1 MKKIVL
7 VDGNNLLFRSY
18 YATAYTGNIMRNKEG
33 FPTNGVYGFVNMINK
48 IISEEKPEYMM
59 VAFDIGK
66 TFRHEKYERYK
77 DGRRETPDDL
87 KVQFPVAKKILTA
100 MGIKYLECAGYEA
113 DDIIGTISM
122 WCEKDPEYEALIV
135 SSDKDLLQLI
145 SDETVV
151 KLLKT
156 KDYIWMDKKTFNDTY
171 GFDPIHMID
180 LKALMGDSS
189 DNIPGVKGIGEKGAI
204 KLVSEYKTIDNIY
217 ENIDKIK
224 GAMQIKLIDGKEDAY
239 YSKDLVTIY
248 REVPLDITF
257 DDLLYKGENAD
268 ELIDIYNDLGFY
280 SLLRKIN
287 TSEVKKNKE
296 IVGEFVDIPDTA
308 ETEKNKVNNNCNENI
323 IDNDKNESIVENIK
337 ILSNNE
343 DIDKN
348 KIEEFKIISDI
359 NDIKISEDTSIYLDT
374 TIGNYH
380 NAEIL
385 GIALYN
391 STLSCYIPFDIFKN
405 NTSILDT
412 NYNLSTYDY
421 KKLIVVFN
429 KYGIKVPNIN
439 FDTMISAYLLN
450 YETKDDICYLANKLE
465 VEIPSYDK
473 KEVVTTEEA
482 ARRAILKAKFIYNTK
497 DKLYENMK
505 KEDNIYLFESIEM
518 PLTKVLANMEIE
530 GIRVDKKVL
539 EEMGTEIKIKL
550 EILTR
555 DIYNY
560 AGEEFNINS
569 PKQLGE
575 ILFDKLKLPGT
586 KKNKNGYA
594 TDIDVLKKLTE
605 YPIINKIL
613 EYRALAKLYSTY
625 IDGIISTIRKDGKIH
640 TIYTQ
645 TLTRTGRLSS
655 IEPNLQNIPMR
666 SEYGRLIRK
675 AFIPE
680 NNSVILSSDYSQIE
694 LRVFAHLSG
703 VNDLINAFKEGVDI
717 HTKTAMDIFKVPME
731 GVTKNMRRQAKAVN
745 FGILYGISSYGL
757 AEDIGIPVKEAKE
770 FINKYFETYPGVKD
784 YMDKEIDEAKRTGY
798 VKTIMNRKRVIEELK
813 SSNYKVRSMGERMA
827 LNTPVQGSASDI
839 LKKAMVEINNIFEK
853 ENIKSKM
860 LLQVHDEL
868 IFNVYNDEIDKV
880 KDIVYNTMTKVF
892 ELKVPL
898 DVDIELGNNWYE
910 AK

>member
-48 IISEEKPEYMM
+48 IISDEKPEYMM

-77 DGRRETPDDL
+77 DGRKETPDDL

-156 KDYIWMDKKTFNDTY
+156 KDYVWMDKKTFNDTY

-224 GAMQIKLIDGKEDAY
+224 GATQIKLIDGKEDAY

-287 TSEVKKNKE
+287 TSDIKK
-296 IVGEFVDIPDTA
+296 
-308 ETEKNKVNNNCNENI
+308 EK
-323 IDNDKNESIVENIK
+323 SR
-337 ILSNNE
+337 E
-343 DIDKN
+343 D
-348 KIEEFKIISDI
+348 EFKIISDI
-359 NDIKISEDTSIYLDT
+359 NDVKISEDTSIYLDT

-380 NAEIL
+380 DAEIL

-391 STLSCYIPFDIFKN
+391 STLSCYIPYDIFKN

-412 NYNLSTYDY
+412 DYNLSTYDY

-450 YETKDDICYLANKLE
+450 YDTKDDICYLANKLNIY
-465 VEIPSYDK
+465 IPSYDK

-482 ARRAILKAKFIYNTK
+482 ARRAILKARFIYNTK
-497 DKLYENMK
+497 DKLYEDMK
-505 KEDNIYLFESIEM
+505 REDNIYLFESIEM
-518 PLTKVLANMEIE
+518 PLAKVLAKMETT

-575 ILFDKLKLPGT
+575 ILFDKLKLPGA

-625 IDGIISTIRKDGKIH
+625 IDGIISTIREDGKIH

-680 NNSVILSSDYSQIE
+680 DNSVILSSDYSQIE

-784 YMDKEIDEAKRTGY
+784 YMDKEIDEAKRNGY

-813 SSNYKVRSMGERMA
+813 SSNYMVRSMGERMA

-839 LKKAMVEINNIFEK
+839 LKKAMVEISDIFEK

-910 AK
+910 SK

>member
-224 GAMQIKLIDGKEDAY
+224 GATQIKLIDGKEDAY

-287 TSEVKKNKE
+287 TSDIKK
-296 IVGEFVDIPDTA
+296 
-308 ETEKNKVNNNCNENI
+308 EK
-323 IDNDKNESIVENIK
+323 SR
-337 ILSNNE
+337 
-343 DIDKN
+343 
-348 KIEEFKIISDI
+348 EEKFKIISDI
-359 NDIKISEDTSIYLDT
+359 NDVKISEDTSIYLDT

-380 NAEIL
+380 DAEIL

-391 STLSCYIPFDIFKN
+391 STLSCYIPYDIFKN

-412 NYNLSTYDY
+412 DYNLSTYDY

-450 YETKDDICYLANKLE
+450 YETKDDICYLANKLNIY
-465 VEIPSYDK
+465 IPSYDK

-482 ARRAILKAKFIYNTK
+482 ARRAILKARFIYNTK
-497 DKLYENMK
+497 DKLYEDMK
-505 KEDNIYLFESIEM
+505 REDNIYLFENIEM
-518 PLTKVLANMEIE
+518 PLAKVLAKMETT

-575 ILFDKLKLPGT
+575 ILFDKLKLPGA

-625 IDGIISTIRKDGKIH
+625 IDGIISTIREDGKIH

-680 NNSVILSSDYSQIE
+680 DNSVILSSDYSQIE

-784 YMDKEIDEAKRTGY
+784 YMDKEIDEAKRNGY

-813 SSNYKVRSMGERMA
+813 SSNYMVRSMGERMA

>member
-224 GAMQIKLIDGKEDAY
+224 GATQIKLIDGKEDAY

-287 TSEVKKNKE
+287 TSDIKK
-296 IVGEFVDIPDTA
+296 
-308 ETEKNKVNNNCNENI
+308 EK
-323 IDNDKNESIVENIK
+323 SR
-337 ILSNNE
+337 E
-343 DIDKN
+343 D
-348 KIEEFKIISDI
+348 EFKIISDI
-359 NDIKISEDTSIYLDT
+359 NDVKISEDTSIYLDT

-380 NAEIL
+380 DAEIL

-391 STLSCYIPFDIFKN
+391 STLSCYIPYDIFKN

-412 NYNLSTYDY
+412 DYNLSTYDY

-450 YETKDDICYLANKLE
+450 YETKDDICYLANKLNIY
-465 VEIPSYDK
+465 IPSYDK
-473 KEVVTTEEA
+473 KEVVTSEEA
-482 ARRAILKAKFIYNTK
+482 IRRAILKAKFIYNTK
-497 DKLYENMK
+497 DKLYEDMK
-505 KEDNIYLFESIEM
+505 REDNIYLFESIEM
-518 PLTKVLANMEIE
+518 PLAKVLAKMETT

-575 ILFDKLKLPGT
+575 ILFDKLKLPGA

-625 IDGIISTIRKDGKIH
+625 IDGIISTIREDGKIH

-680 NNSVILSSDYSQIE
+680 DNSVILSSDYSQIE

-784 YMDKEIDEAKRTGY
+784 YMDKEIDEAKRNGY

-813 SSNYKVRSMGERMA
+813 SSNYMVRSMGERMA

-839 LKKAMVEINNIFEK
+839 LKKAMVEISDIFEK

-910 AK
+910 SK

>member
-113 DDIIGTISM
+113 DDIIGTISL

-180 LKALMGDSS
+180 LKALMGDAS
-189 DNIPGVKGIGEKGAI
+189 DNIPGVKGIGENGAI

-217 ENIDKIK
+217 ANIDKIK
-224 GAMQIKLIDGKEDAY
+224 GATQIKLIDGKEDAY

-287 TSEVKKNKE
+287 TSDVKKE
-296 IVGEFVDIPDTA
+296 
-308 ETEKNKVNNNCNENI
+308 
-323 IDNDKNESIVENIK
+323 
-337 ILSNNE
+337 E
-343 DIDKN
+343 DRK
-348 KIEEFKIISDI
+348 EEFKIISDI
-359 NDIKISEDTSIYLDT
+359 NDVKINGDTSIYLDT

-380 NAEIL
+380 DAEIL

-391 STLSCYIPFDIFKN
+391 STLSCYIPYDIFKN

-412 NYNLSTYDY
+412 DYNLSTYDY

-473 KEVVTTEEA
+473 KEVITSEEA
-482 ARRAILKAKFIYNTK
+482 IRRAILKAKFIYNTK
-497 DKLYENMK
+497 DKLYEDMK

-518 PLTKVLANMEIE
+518 PLAKVLANMEIE

-550 EILTR
+550 EIITR
-555 DIYNY
+555 AIYNY
-560 AGEEFNINS
+560 AGEEFNLNS

-575 ILFDKLKLPGT
+575 ILFDKLKLPGA
-586 KKNKNGYA
+586 KKNKKGYA

-625 IDGIISTIRKDGKIH
+625 IDGIISTIREDGKIH

-680 NNSVILSSDYSQIE
+680 DNSVILSSDYSQIE

-784 YMDKEIDEAKRTGY
+784 YMDKEIDEAKRNGY

-813 SSNYKVRSMGERMA
+813 SSNYMVRSMGERMA

>member
-48 IISEEKPEYMM
+48 IISDEKPEYMM

-224 GAMQIKLIDGKEDAY
+224 GATQIKLIDGKEDAY

-287 TSEVKKNKE
+287 TSDIKK
-296 IVGEFVDIPDTA
+296 
-308 ETEKNKVNNNCNENI
+308 EK
-323 IDNDKNESIVENIK
+323 SR
-337 ILSNNE
+337 
-343 DIDKN
+343 
-348 KIEEFKIISDI
+348 EEKFKIISNI
-359 NDIKISEDTSIYLDT
+359 NDVKISEDTSIYLDT

-380 NAEIL
+380 DAEIL

-391 STLSCYIPFDIFKN
+391 STLSCYIPYDIFKN

-412 NYNLSTYDY
+412 DYNLSTYDY

-450 YETKDDICYLANKLE
+450 YETKDDICYLANKLNIY
-465 VEIPSYDK
+465 IPSYDK

-482 ARRAILKAKFIYNTK
+482 ARRAILKARFIYNTK
-497 DKLYENMK
+497 DKLYEDMK
-505 KEDNIYLFESIEM
+505 REDNIYLFENIEM
-518 PLTKVLANMEIE
+518 PLAKVLAKMETT

-560 AGEEFNINS
+560 AGEKFNINS

-575 ILFDKLKLPGT
+575 ILFDKLKLPGA

-625 IDGIISTIRKDGKIH
+625 IDGIISTIREDGKIH

-680 NNSVILSSDYSQIE
+680 DNSVILSSDYSQIE

-784 YMDKEIDEAKRTGY
+784 YMDKEIDEAKRNGY

-813 SSNYKVRSMGERMA
+813 SSNYMVRSMGERMA

>member
-48 IISEEKPEYMM
+48 IISDEKPEYMM

-180 LKALMGDSS
+180 LKALMGDAS

-287 TSEVKKNKE
+287 TSDIKK
-296 IVGEFVDIPDTA
+296 
-308 ETEKNKVNNNCNENI
+308 EKSRE
-323 IDNDKNESIVENIK
+323 
-337 ILSNNE
+337 
-343 DIDKN
+343 
-348 KIEEFKIISDI
+348 EEFKIISDI

-380 NAEIL
+380 DAEIL

-412 NYNLSTYDY
+412 DYNLSTYDY

-439 FDTMISAYLLN
+439 FDAMISAYLLN
-450 YETKDDICYLANKLE
+450 YETKDDICYLANKLNIY
-465 VEIPSYDK
+465 IPSYDK

-497 DKLYENMK
+497 DKLYEDMK

-539 EEMGTEIKIKL
+539 EEMGIEIKIKL

-575 ILFDKLKLPGT
+575 ILFDKLKLPGA

-625 IDGIISTIRKDGKIH
+625 IDGIISTIREDGKIH

-680 NNSVILSSDYSQIE
+680 DNSVILSSDYSQIE

-784 YMDKEIDEAKRTGY
+784 YMDKEIDEAKRNGY

-813 SSNYKVRSMGERMA
+813 SSNYMVRSMGERMA

>member
-224 GAMQIKLIDGKEDAY
+224 GATQIKLIDGKEDAY

-287 TSEVKKNKE
+287 TSDIKK
-296 IVGEFVDIPDTA
+296 
-308 ETEKNKVNNNCNENI
+308 EK
-323 IDNDKNESIVENIK
+323 SR
-337 ILSNNE
+337 E
-343 DIDKN
+343 D
-348 KIEEFKIISDI
+348 EFKIISDI
-359 NDIKISEDTSIYLDT
+359 NDVKISEDTSIYLDT

-380 NAEIL
+380 DAEIL

-391 STLSCYIPFDIFKN
+391 STLSYYIPYDIFKN
-405 NTSILDT
+405 NTNILDT
-412 NYNLSTYDY
+412 DYNLSTYDY

-450 YETKDDICYLANKLE
+450 YDTKDDICYLANKLNIY
-465 VEIPSYDK
+465 IPSYDK

-482 ARRAILKAKFIYNTK
+482 ARRAILKARFIYNTK
-497 DKLYENMK
+497 DKLYEDMK

-518 PLTKVLANMEIE
+518 PLAKVLANMEIE

-539 EEMGTEIKIKL
+539 EEMGIEIKIKL

-575 ILFDKLKLPGT
+575 ILFDKLKLPGA

-625 IDGIISTIRKDGKIH
+625 IDGIISTIREDGKIH

-784 YMDKEIDEAKRTGY
+784 YMDKEIDEAKRNGY

-813 SSNYKVRSMGERMA
+813 SSNYMVRSMGERMA

>member
-18 YATAYTGNIMRNKEG
+18 YATAYTGNVMRNKEG

-48 IISEEKPEYMM
+48 IISDEKPEYMM

-77 DGRRETPDDL
+77 DGRKETPDDL

-224 GAMQIKLIDGKEDAY
+224 GATQIKLIDGKEDAY

-287 TSEVKKNKE
+287 ISEVKKKE
-296 IVGEFVDIPDTA
+296 DR
-308 ETEKNKVNNNCNENI
+308 K
-323 IDNDKNESIVENIK
+323 
-337 ILSNNE
+337 
-343 DIDKN
+343 
-348 KIEEFKIISDI
+348 EEFKIISDI
-359 NDIKISEDTSIYLDT
+359 NDVKISEDTSIYLDT

-380 NAEIL
+380 DAEIL

-450 YETKDDICYLANKLE
+450 YETKDDICYLANKLNIY
-465 VEIPSYDK
+465 IPSYDK

-482 ARRAILKAKFIYNTK
+482 IRRAILKAKFIYNTK
-497 DKLYENMK
+497 DKLYEDMK
-505 KEDNIYLFESIEM
+505 REDNIYLFENIEM
-518 PLTKVLANMEIE
+518 PLAKVLANMEIE

-539 EEMGTEIKIKL
+539 EEMGIEIKIKL

-625 IDGIISTIRKDGKIH
+625 IDGIISTIREDGKIH

-680 NNSVILSSDYSQIE
+680 ENSVILSSDYSQIE

-757 AEDIGIPVKEAKE
+757 AEDIGISVKEAKE

-784 YMDKEIDEAKRTGY
+784 YMDKEIDEAKRNGY

-813 SSNYKVRSMGERMA
+813 SSNYMVRSMGERMA

-853 ENIKSKM
+853 KNIKSKM

>member
-48 IISEEKPEYMM
+48 IISDEKPEYMM

-224 GAMQIKLIDGKEDAY
+224 GATQIKLIDGKEDAY

-287 TSEVKKNKE
+287 TSDIKK
-296 IVGEFVDIPDTA
+296 
-308 ETEKNKVNNNCNENI
+308 EKSRE
-323 IDNDKNESIVENIK
+323 
-337 ILSNNE
+337 
-343 DIDKN
+343 
-348 KIEEFKIISDI
+348 EEFKIISDI
-359 NDIKISEDTSIYLDT
+359 NDVKISEDTSIYLDT

-497 DKLYENMK
+497 DKLYEDMK
-505 KEDNIYLFESIEM
+505 REDNIYLFENIEM
-518 PLTKVLANMEIE
+518 PLAKVLANMEIE

-539 EEMGTEIKIKL
+539 EEMGIEIKIKL

-784 YMDKEIDEAKRTGY
+784 YMDKEIDEAKKNGY

>member
-48 IISEEKPEYMM
+48 IIYDEKPEYMM

-224 GAMQIKLIDGKEDAY
+224 GATQIKLIDGKEDAY

-287 TSEVKKNKE
+287 TSDIKK
-296 IVGEFVDIPDTA
+296 
-308 ETEKNKVNNNCNENI
+308 EK
-323 IDNDKNESIVENIK
+323 SR
-337 ILSNNE
+337 
-343 DIDKN
+343 
-348 KIEEFKIISDI
+348 EEKFKIISDI

-380 NAEIL
+380 DAEIL

-391 STLSCYIPFDIFKN
+391 STLSCYIPYDIFKN

-412 NYNLSTYDY
+412 DYNLSTYDY

-450 YETKDDICYLANKLE
+450 YETKDDICYLANKLNIY
-465 VEIPSYDK
+465 IPSYDK
-473 KEVVTTEEA
+473 KEVVATEEA
-482 ARRAILKAKFIYNTK
+482 ARRAILKARFIYNTK
-497 DKLYENMK
+497 DKLYEDMK
-505 KEDNIYLFESIEM
+505 MEDNIYLFENIEM
-518 PLTKVLANMEIE
+518 PLAKVLAKMETT

-575 ILFDKLKLPGT
+575 ILFDKLKLPGA

-625 IDGIISTIRKDGKIH
+625 IDGIISTIREDGKIH

-680 NNSVILSSDYSQIE
+680 DNSVILSSDYSQIE

-784 YMDKEIDEAKRTGY
+784 YMDKEIDEAKRNGY

-813 SSNYKVRSMGERMA
+813 SSNYMVRSMGERMA

-839 LKKAMVEINNIFEK
+839 LKKAMVEISDIFEK

>member
-18 YATAYTGNIMRNKEG
+18 YATAYTGNVMRNKEG

-48 IISEEKPEYMM
+48 IISDEKPEYMM

-224 GAMQIKLIDGKEDAY
+224 GATQIKLIDGKEDAY

-287 TSEVKKNKE
+287 ISEVKKKE
-296 IVGEFVDIPDTA
+296 DR
-308 ETEKNKVNNNCNENI
+308 K
-323 IDNDKNESIVENIK
+323 
-337 ILSNNE
+337 
-343 DIDKN
+343 
-348 KIEEFKIISDI
+348 EEFKIISDI
-359 NDIKISEDTSIYLDT
+359 NDVKISEDTSIYLDT

-439 FDTMISAYLLN
+439 FDAMISAYLLN

-497 DKLYENMK
+497 DKLYEDMK
-505 KEDNIYLFESIEM
+505 REDNIYLFENIEM
-518 PLTKVLANMEIE
+518 PLAKVLANMEIE

-575 ILFDKLKLPGT
+575 ILFDKLKLPGA

-625 IDGIISTIRKDGKIH
+625 IDGIISTIREDGKIH

-680 NNSVILSSDYSQIE
+680 DNSVILSSDYSQIE

-784 YMDKEIDEAKRTGY
+784 YMDKEIDEAKRNGY

-813 SSNYKVRSMGERMA
+813 SSNYMVRSMGERMA

>member
-48 IISEEKPEYMM
+48 IISDEKPEYMM

-156 KDYIWMDKKTFNDTY
+156 KDYVWMDKKTFNDTY

-224 GAMQIKLIDGKEDAY
+224 GATQIKLIDGKEDAY

-287 TSEVKKNKE
+287 TSDIKK
-296 IVGEFVDIPDTA
+296 
-308 ETEKNKVNNNCNENI
+308 EK
-323 IDNDKNESIVENIK
+323 SR
-337 ILSNNE
+337 E
-343 DIDKN
+343 D
-348 KIEEFKIISDI
+348 EFKIISDI
-359 NDIKISEDTSIYLDT
+359 NDVKISEDTSIYLDT

-380 NAEIL
+380 DAEIL

-391 STLSCYIPFDIFKN
+391 STLSCYIPYDIFKN

-412 NYNLSTYDY
+412 DYNLSTYDY

-450 YETKDDICYLANKLE
+450 YETKDDICYLANKLNIY
-465 VEIPSYDK
+465 IPSYDK
-473 KEVVTTEEA
+473 KEVVTSEEA
-482 ARRAILKAKFIYNTK
+482 IRRAILKAKFIYNTK
-497 DKLYENMK
+497 DKLYEDMK
-505 KEDNIYLFESIEM
+505 REDNIYLFESIEM
-518 PLTKVLANMEIE
+518 PLAKVLAKMETT

-575 ILFDKLKLPGT
+575 ILFDKLKLPGA

-625 IDGIISTIRKDGKIH
+625 IDGIISTIREDGKIH

-680 NNSVILSSDYSQIE
+680 DNSVILSSDYSQIE

-784 YMDKEIDEAKRTGY
+784 YMDKEIDEAKRNGY

-813 SSNYKVRSMGERMA
+813 SSNYMVRSMGERMA

-839 LKKAMVEINNIFEK
+839 LKKAMVEISDIFEK

>member
-48 IISEEKPEYMM
+48 IISDEKPEYMM

-224 GAMQIKLIDGKEDAY
+224 GATQIKLIDGKEDAY

-287 TSEVKKNKE
+287 TSDIKK
-296 IVGEFVDIPDTA
+296 
-308 ETEKNKVNNNCNENI
+308 EK
-323 IDNDKNESIVENIK
+323 SR
-337 ILSNNE
+337 
-343 DIDKN
+343 
-348 KIEEFKIISDI
+348 EEKFKIISDI
-359 NDIKISEDTSIYLDT
+359 NDVKISEDTSIYLDT

-380 NAEIL
+380 DAEIL

-391 STLSCYIPFDIFKN
+391 STLSCYIPYDIFKN
-405 NTSILDT
+405 NTNILNT

-439 FDTMISAYLLN
+439 FDAMISAYLLN
-450 YETKDDICYLANKLE
+450 YETKDDICYLANKLNIY
-465 VEIPSYDK
+465 IPSYDK

-482 ARRAILKAKFIYNTK
+482 ARRAILKARFIYNTK
-497 DKLYENMK
+497 DKLYEDMK
-505 KEDNIYLFESIEM
+505 REDNIYLFENIEM
-518 PLTKVLANMEIE
+518 PLAKVLAKMETT

-575 ILFDKLKLPGT
+575 ILFDKLKLPGA

-625 IDGIISTIRKDGKIH
+625 IDGIISTIREDGKIH

-680 NNSVILSSDYSQIE
+680 DNSVILSSDYSQIE

-703 VNDLINAFKEGVDI
+703 VNDLINAFKDGVDI

-784 YMDKEIDEAKRTGY
+784 YMDKEIDEAKRNGY

-813 SSNYKVRSMGERMA
+813 SSNYMVRSMGERMA

>member
-48 IISEEKPEYMM
+48 IISDEKPEYMM

-180 LKALMGDSS
+180 LKALMGDAS

-224 GAMQIKLIDGKEDAY
+224 GATQIKLIDGKEDAY

-287 TSEVKKNKE
+287 TSDIKK
-296 IVGEFVDIPDTA
+296 
-308 ETEKNKVNNNCNENI
+308 EK
-323 IDNDKNESIVENIK
+323 SR
-337 ILSNNE
+337 
-343 DIDKN
+343 
-348 KIEEFKIISDI
+348 EEKFKIISDI
-359 NDIKISEDTSIYLDT
+359 NDVKISEDTSIYLDT

-380 NAEIL
+380 DAEIL

-391 STLSCYIPFDIFKN
+391 STLSCYIPYDIFKN

-412 NYNLSTYDY
+412 DYNLSTYDY

-450 YETKDDICYLANKLE
+450 YETKDDICYLANKLNIY
-465 VEIPSYDK
+465 IPSYDK

-482 ARRAILKAKFIYNTK
+482 ARRAILKARFIYNTK
-497 DKLYENMK
+497 DKLYEDMK
-505 KEDNIYLFESIEM
+505 NEDNIYLFESIEM
-518 PLTKVLANMEIE
+518 PLAKVLANMEIE

-575 ILFDKLKLPGT
+575 ILFDKLKLPGA

-625 IDGIISTIRKDGKIH
+625 IDGIISTIREDGKIH

-813 SSNYKVRSMGERMA
+813 SSNYMVRSMGERMA

>member
-224 GAMQIKLIDGKEDAY
+224 GATQIKLIDGKEDAY

-287 TSEVKKNKE
+287 TSDIKK
-296 IVGEFVDIPDTA
+296 
-308 ETEKNKVNNNCNENI
+308 EK
-323 IDNDKNESIVENIK
+323 SR
-337 ILSNNE
+337 E
-343 DIDKN
+343 D
-348 KIEEFKIISDI
+348 EFKIISDI
-359 NDIKISEDTSIYLDT
+359 NDVKISEDTSIYLDT

-380 NAEIL
+380 DAEIL

-391 STLSCYIPFDIFKN
+391 STLSCYIPYDIFKN

-412 NYNLSTYDY
+412 DYNLSTYDY

-450 YETKDDICYLANKLE
+450 YDTKDDICYLANKLNIY
-465 VEIPSYDK
+465 IPSYDK

-482 ARRAILKAKFIYNTK
+482 ARRAILKARFIYNTK
-497 DKLYENMK
+497 DKLYEDMK
-505 KEDNIYLFESIEM
+505 REDNIYLFENIEM
-518 PLTKVLANMEIE
+518 PLAKVLAKMETT

-575 ILFDKLKLPGT
+575 ILFDKLKLPGA

-625 IDGIISTIRKDGKIH
+625 IDGIISTIREDGKIH

-680 NNSVILSSDYSQIE
+680 DNSVILSSDYSQIE

-784 YMDKEIDEAKRTGY
+784 YMDKEIDEAKRNGY

-813 SSNYKVRSMGERMA
+813 SSNYMVRSMGERMA

>member
-18 YATAYTGNIMRNKEG
+18 YATLYTGNIMRNKDG

-48 IISEEKPEYMM
+48 IVNDEKPEYMM

-77 DGRRETPDDL
+77 DGRKETPDDL
-87 KVQFPVAKKILTA
+87 KVQFPIAKKILAA

-113 DDIIGTISM
+113 DDIIGTVSM

-145 SDETVV
+145 SDETTV

-156 KDYIWMDKKTFNDTY
+156 KDYIMMDRKTFNETY
-171 GFDPIHMID
+171 GFEPIHMID
-180 LKALMGDSS
+180 LKALMGDAS
-189 DNIPGVKGIGEKGAI
+189 DNIPGVRGIGEKGAI
-204 KLVSEYKTIDNIY
+204 KLVSEYTTIENIY
-217 ENIDKIK
+217 ANINNIK
-224 GAMQIKLIDGKEDAY
+224 GATQTKLIEGEDDAY

-248 REVPLDITF
+248 REVPLDVSF
-257 DDLLYKGENAD
+257 DDLKYKNCNIE
-268 ELIDIYNDLGFY
+268 ELTNIYRDLGFY
-280 SLLRKIN
+280 SLLKKLDDVI
-287 TSEVKKNKE
+287 EEDKNKE
-296 IVGEFVDIPDTA
+296 EHNG
-308 ETEKNKVNNNCNENI
+308 
-323 IDNDKNESIVENIK
+323 IDN
-337 ILSNNE
+337 
-343 DIDKN
+343 
-348 KIEEFKIISDI
+348 FKVITDI
-359 NDIKISEDTSIYLDT
+359 NEVKINEETAIWLDT

-380 NAEIL
+380 DAELL
-385 GIALYN
+385 GISLYN
-391 STLSCYIPFDIFKN
+391 NNLAYYIPFDILKN
-405 NTSILDT
+405 N
-412 NYNLSTYDY
+412 YNVLNTEFNLFTYDY
-421 KKLIVVFN
+421 KKLIVIFN
-429 KYGIKVPNIN
+429 RYGIKVPKIG

-450 YETKDDICYLANKLE
+450 YETKDDIAYLANNMNFN
-465 VEIPSYDK
+465 IHIYDK
-473 KEVVTTEEA
+473 KEVVSDEEA
-482 ARRAILKAKFIYNTK
+482 SKRAILKAKFIYTS
-497 DKLYENMK
+497 K
-505 KEDNIYLFESIEM
+505 KELYNKMKEEDTIYLFENIEM
-518 PLTKVLANMEIE
+518 PLAKVLAKMEIE
-530 GIRVDKKVL
+530 GIRVDKNILK
-539 EEMGTEIKIKL
+539 EMGEEIKIKL
-550 EILTR
+550 ELITK

-560 AGEEFNINS
+560 AGCEFNINS

-575 ILFDKLKLPGT
+575 ILFEKLNLPYG
-586 KKNKNGYA
+586 KKNKSGGYT
-594 TDIDVLKKLTE
+594 TDADVLKKLVD
-605 YPIINKIL
+605 YPIVNCIL
-613 EYRALAKLYSTY
+613 EYRALTKLYSTY
-625 IDGIISTIRKDGKIH
+625 IDGMINCIREDGKIH

-680 NNSVILSSDYSQIE
+680 SNSVILSSDYSQIE

-703 VNDLINAFKEGVDI
+703 VNDLINAFNEGIDI
-717 HTKTAMDIFKVPME
+717 HTKTAMDIFKVPQE

-757 AEDIGIPVKEAKE
+757 AEDLGIPVKEAKE
-770 FINKYFETYPGVKD
+770 FINKYFDTYPGVRD
-784 YMDKEIDEAKRTGY
+784 YMDKEIETAKKNGY
-798 VKTIMNRKRVIEELK
+798 VKTIMNRKRVIDELK
-813 SSNYKVRSMGERMA
+813 STNYMIRNMGERMA

-839 LKKAMVEINNIFEK
+839 LKKAMIEIDEIFEK

-868 IFNVYNDEIDKV
+868 IFNVYDDEIDKV
-880 KDIVYNTMTKVF
+880 KEIVYNTMTNVF
-892 ELKVPL
+892 DLKVPL

>member
-48 IISEEKPEYMM
+48 IISDEKPEYMM

-287 TSEVKKNKE
+287 TSDIKK
-296 IVGEFVDIPDTA
+296 
-308 ETEKNKVNNNCNENI
+308 EK
-323 IDNDKNESIVENIK
+323 SR
-337 ILSNNE
+337 
-343 DIDKN
+343 
-348 KIEEFKIISDI
+348 EEKFKIISDI
-359 NDIKISEDTSIYLDT
+359 NDVKISEDTSIYLDT

-380 NAEIL
+380 DAEIL

-412 NYNLSTYDY
+412 DYNLSTYDY

-450 YETKDDICYLANKLE
+450 YETKDDICYLANKLNIY
-465 VEIPSYDK
+465 IPSYDK

-497 DKLYENMK
+497 DKLYEDMK
-505 KEDNIYLFESIEM
+505 REDNIYLFENIEM
-518 PLTKVLANMEIE
+518 PLAKVLAKMETT

-575 ILFDKLKLPGT
+575 ILFDKLKLPGA

-625 IDGIISTIRKDGKIH
+625 IDGIISTIREDGKIH

-784 YMDKEIDEAKRTGY
+784 YMDKEIDEAKRNGY

-839 LKKAMVEINNIFEK
+839 LKKAMVEISDIFEK

>member
-33 FPTNGVYGFVNMINK
+33 FPTNGLYGFVNMINK

-77 DGRRETPDDL
+77 DGRKETPEDL
-87 KVQFPVAKKILTA
+87 KLQFPVAKKILTA

-113 DDIIGTISM
+113 DDIIGTVSL

-151 KLLKT
+151 KLLKS
-156 KDYIWMDKKTFNDTY
+156 KDYIIMDKKTFKETY
-171 GFDPIHMID
+171 GFNPINMID

-204 KLVSEYKTIDNIY
+204 KLISEYNTIDNLY
-217 ENIDKIK
+217 DNIGNIK
-224 GAMQIKLIDGKEDAY
+224 GAMQTKLIEGKEDAY
-239 YSKDLVTIY
+239 YSRDLVTIY
-248 REVPLDITF
+248 REVPLDVTF
-257 DDLLYKGENAD
+257 DDLIYKKENTN
-268 ELIDIYNDLGFY
+268 ELIDIYNNLGFY
-280 SLLRKIN
+280 SLLRKMDN
-287 TSEVKKNKE
+287 TEKEVKEK
-296 IVGEFVDIPDTA
+296 FV
-308 ETEKNKVNNNCNENI
+308 K
-323 IDNDKNESIVENIK
+323 
-337 ILSNNE
+337 
-343 DIDKN
+343 
-348 KIEEFKIISDI
+348 EEFKVISNI
-359 NDIKISEDTSIYLDT
+359 NDVVIDEDTAIYLDT
-374 TIGNYH
+374 TLGNYH
-380 NAEIL
+380 DAQIL
-385 GIALYN
+385 GISLYN
-391 STLSCYIPFDIFKN
+391 KKYSCYIPYDIFKS
-405 NTSILDT
+405 NTDILNT
-412 NYNLSTYDY
+412 NYNLFTYDY

-429 KYGIKVPNIN
+429 KYGIKVPNIS

-450 YETKDDICYLANKLE
+450 YETKDDICYLANNMNYN
-465 VEIPSYDK
+465 IPSYDK
-473 KEVVTTEEA
+473 KEVITVEEA
-482 ARRAILKAKFIYNTK
+482 NKRAILKAKFIYSTK
-497 DKLYENMK
+497 DKLYEEMK
-505 KEDNIYLFESIEM
+505 KEDTIYLFENIEM
-518 PLTKVLANMEIE
+518 PLAKVLAKMEIE
-530 GIRVDKKVL
+530 GIRVDKNIL
-539 EEMGTEIKIKL
+539 NDMGEEIKIKL
-550 EILTR
+550 ELITK

-575 ILFDKLKLPGT
+575 ILFDKLKLPGA
-586 KKNKNGYA
+586 KKNKTGYV
-594 TDIDVLKKLTE
+594 TDVDVLKKLVDF
-605 YPIINKIL
+605 PIVNKIL

-625 IDGIISTIRKDGKIH
+625 IDGIINTIREDGKIH

-675 AFIPE
+675 AFLPE
-680 NNSVILSSDYSQIE
+680 ENSIIMSSDYSQIE

-703 VNDLINAFKEGVDI
+703 VSELINAFNDGIDI
-717 HTKTAMDIFKVPME
+717 HTKTAMDIFNVPDE

-757 AEDIGIPVKEAKE
+757 SEDLGISVKEAKD

-784 YMDKEIDEAKRTGY
+784 YMNSEIEEAKKNGY

-813 SSNYKVRSMGERMA
+813 SSNYMVKSMGERMA
-827 LNTPVQGSASDI
+827 LNTPIQGSASDI
-839 LKKAMVEINNIFEK
+839 LKKAMVEIDNIFEK

-868 IFNVYNDEIDKV
+868 IFNVYKDELDKV

-892 ELKVPL
+892 NLKVPL
-898 DVDIELGNNWYE
+898 DVDIEVGNNWYE

>member
-48 IISEEKPEYMM
+48 IIYDEKPEYMM

-180 LKALMGDSS
+180 LKALMGDAS

-224 GAMQIKLIDGKEDAY
+224 GATQIKLIDGKEDAY

-287 TSEVKKNKE
+287 TSDIKK
-296 IVGEFVDIPDTA
+296 
-308 ETEKNKVNNNCNENI
+308 EK
-323 IDNDKNESIVENIK
+323 SR
-337 ILSNNE
+337 E
-343 DIDKN
+343 D
-348 KIEEFKIISDI
+348 EFKIISDI
-359 NDIKISEDTSIYLDT
+359 NDVKISEDTSIYLDT

-380 NAEIL
+380 DAEIL

-391 STLSCYIPFDIFKN
+391 STLSCYIPYDIFKN

-412 NYNLSTYDY
+412 DYNLSTYDY

-450 YETKDDICYLANKLE
+450 YETKDDICYLANKLNIY
-465 VEIPSYDK
+465 IPSYDK
-473 KEVVTTEEA
+473 KEVVTSEEA

-497 DKLYENMK
+497 DKLYEDMK
-505 KEDNIYLFESIEM
+505 REDNIYLFENIEM
-518 PLTKVLANMEIE
+518 PLAKVLAKMETT

-575 ILFDKLKLPGT
+575 ILFDKLKLPGA

-613 EYRALAKLYSTY
+613 EYRDLAKLYSTY
-625 IDGIISTIRKDGKIH
+625 IDGIISTIREDGKIH

-680 NNSVILSSDYSQIE
+680 DNSVILSSDYSQIE

-784 YMDKEIDEAKRTGY
+784 YMDKEIDEAKRNGY

-813 SSNYKVRSMGERMA
+813 SSNYMVRSMGERMA

-839 LKKAMVEINNIFEK
+839 LKKAMVEISDIFEK